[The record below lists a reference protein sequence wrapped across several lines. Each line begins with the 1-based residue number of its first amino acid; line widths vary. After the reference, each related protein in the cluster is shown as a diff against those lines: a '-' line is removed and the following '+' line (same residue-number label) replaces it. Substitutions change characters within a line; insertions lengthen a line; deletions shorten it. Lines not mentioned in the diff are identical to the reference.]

1 MMAVLRWRKVMRR
14 RNVLLPGG
22 IIILAAVAI
31 WVGLPTNPGIHIHLG
46 PIQIDRDI
54 EVHQGLDLQGG
65 MQVLLEADLPA
76 DEPVDRQTIAAA
88 KAIIEKRVNGLGVS
102 EPLIQL
108 QGTKRIIVE
117 LPGLKNPEEA
127 IAAIGKTG
135 LLEFIHAGNI
145 YLPAG
150 SLVQTAE
157 EVPLPSVEATPTA
170 TVEAAPTL
178 TAAITATAETTPALD
193 ATFTATPTATITAT
207 DPLAPTPTPQ
217 ERVFE
222 TIMTGRNLR
231 GASQTVDDYN
241 QIQITFALDEE
252 GTQIFADYTAENVGQ
267 VMCIVLDKEV
277 VSCATIR
284 DVIPGGQVLLS
295 REGGFTPAEAEG
307 IVIRLRYGALPIPLR
322 VETHR
327 EVGPTLGEDSVR
339 KSTQAGVIGLSIV
352 IAFMLIYYRLPGLL
366 ANLALVI
373 YAAVVFALFKL
384 IPVVLT
390 LAGVAGF
397 ILSVGMAVD
406 ANILIFERLKEEL
419 RAGKGLRLAV
429 EQGFSRAWLS
439 IRDSNFSTLIT
450 CAILFWLGSYF
461 GASIVRGFAVTLAI
475 GVVVSMFTAITVT
488 RTFLRLVI
496 DLGIAKSHWWF
507 GV

>member
-1 MMAVLRWRKVMRR
+1 MPR
-14 RNVLLPGG
+14 RNLVLLGG

-31 WVGLPTNPGIHIHLG
+31 WVDLPTNPGIHIHLG
-46 PIQIDRDI
+46 PIQIDREI
-54 EVHQGLDLQGG
+54 KVRQGLDLQGG
-65 MQVLLEADLPA
+65 MQVLLEADVPP
-76 DEPVDRQTIAAA
+76 DEPVDRQAVAAA
-88 KAIIEKRVNGLGVS
+88 KGIIEKRVDGLGVS

-108 QGTKRIIVE
+108 QGTRRIIVE

-127 IAAIGKTG
+127 IAAFGKTG
-135 LLEFIHAGNI
+135 LLEFVHAGNI
-145 YLPAG
+145 YLPPG
-150 SLVQTAE
+150 SLVQTTEKVTAH
-157 EVPLPSVEATPTA
+157 SVEATPTA
-170 TVEAAPTL
+170 TVEATPTL
-178 TAAITATAETTPALD
+178 TATL
-193 ATFTATPTATITAT
+193 TATPTEDATE
-207 DPLAPTPTPQ
+207 PLAPTPLPE

-231 GASQTVDDYN
+231 SANLIVDDYN

-252 GTQIFADYTAENVGQ
+252 GTRVFADYTAENVGQ

-277 VSCATIR
+277 VSCATIK
-284 DVIPGGQVLLS
+284 DVISKGEVLLT

-339 KSTQAGVIGLSIV
+339 KSTLAGTIGLSMV
-352 IAFMLIYYRLPGLL
+352 VAFMLIYYRLPGLL
-366 ANLALVI
+366 ADLALGI
-373 YAAVVFALFKL
+373 YAVVVFALFKL

-390 LAGVAGF
+390 LAGIAGF

-419 RAGKGLRLAV
+419 RAGKGLHLAV
-429 EQGFSRAWLS
+429 EQGFSRAWSS
-439 IRDSNFSTLIT
+439 IRDSNISTLIT

-461 GASIVRGFAVTLAI
+461 GASIVKGFALTLAI
-475 GVVVSMFTAITVT
+475 GVVVSMFTAIIVT

-496 DLGIAKSHWWF
+496 DLDIVKTNWWF

>member
-1 MMAVLRWRKVMRR
+1 VPR
-14 RNVLLPGG
+14 RNLFLLGG

-31 WVGLPTNPGIHIHLG
+31 WIDLPTNPGIHIRLG

-65 MQVLLEADLPA
+65 MQVLLEADVPP
-76 DEPVDRQTIAAA
+76 DEPVERQAVANA

-108 QGTKRIIVE
+108 QGTRRIIVE

-127 IAAIGKTG
+127 IAAFGKTG

-145 YLPAG
+145 YLSPG
-150 SLVQTAE
+150 SLIQTTE
-157 EVPLPSVEATPTA
+157 EVAGPPVEATPTA
-170 TVEAAPTL
+170 TAEATPTL
-178 TAAITATAETTPALD
+178 TA
-193 ATFTATPTATITAT
+193 TIT
-207 DPLAPTPTPQ
+207 PTPTEAATGPLTPSPVPE

-222 TIMTGRNLR
+222 TIMTGRNLKS
-231 GASQTVDDYN
+231 ANLTVDDYN
-241 QIQITFALDEE
+241 QTQIAFALDEE
-252 GTQIFADYTAENVGQ
+252 GTRIFADYTAKNVGQ

-277 VSCATIR
+277 VSCATIK
-284 DVIPGGQVLLS
+284 DVISKGQVLLT
-295 REGGFTPAEAEG
+295 REGGFTPAGAES

-322 VETHR
+322 VESHR
-327 EVGPTLGEDSVR
+327 EVGPTLGEDSIR
-339 KSTQAGVIGLSIV
+339 KSTLAGVIGLSIV

-366 ANLALVI
+366 ADLALVI
-373 YAAVVFALFKL
+373 YAAVVFAFFKL

-390 LAGVAGF
+390 LAGITGF

-406 ANILIFERLKEEL
+406 ANILIFERFKEEL
-419 RAGKGLRLAV
+419 RAGKGLHLAV
-429 EQGFSRAWLS
+429 EQGFSRAWFS

-461 GASIVRGFAVTLAI
+461 GTSMIKGFALTLAI
-475 GVVVSMFTAITVT
+475 GVLVSMFTAITVT
-488 RTFLRLVI
+488 RTFLRLVMGL
-496 DLGIAKSHWWF
+496 DIAKTRWWF

>member
-1 MMAVLRWRKVMRR
+1 MYR
-14 RNVLLPGG
+14 RNLLLLGG

-31 WVGLPTNPGIHIHLG
+31 WVDLPTNPGIHIHLG
-46 PIQIDRDI
+46 PIQIDREI

-65 MQVLLEADLPA
+65 MQVLLEADVPP
-76 DEPVDRQTIAAA
+76 DEPVDRQAVAAA
-88 KAIIEKRVNGLGVS
+88 KAIIEKRVDGLGVS

-108 QGTKRIIVE
+108 QGTRRIIVE

-127 IAAIGKTG
+127 IAAFGKTG
-135 LLEFIHAGNI
+135 LLEFIHAGKI
-145 YLPAG
+145 YLPPGSHVQTTEEVAG
-150 SLVQTAE
+150 SSL
-157 EVPLPSVEATPTA
+157 EATPTA
-170 TVEAAPTL
+170 TVEATPTL
-178 TAAITATAETTPALD
+178 TATPSEAD
-193 ATFTATPTATITAT
+193 TE
-207 DPLAPTPTPQ
+207 PLAPTPLPQ

-222 TIMTGRNLR
+222 TIMTGRNLKS
-231 GASQTVDDYN
+231 ANLTVDDYN
-241 QIQITFALDEE
+241 QIQITFTLDEE
-252 GTQIFADYTAENVGQ
+252 GARTFADYTAENVGQ

-277 VSCATIR
+277 VSCATIK
-284 DVIPGGQVLLS
+284 DVISRGEVLLT
-295 REGGFTPAEAEG
+295 REGGFTPAEAES

-322 VETHR
+322 VESHR
-327 EVGPTLGEDSVR
+327 EVGPTLGEDSIR
-339 KSTQAGVIGLSIV
+339 KSTLAGAIGLSIV

-366 ANLALVI
+366 ADIALVI
-373 YAAVVFALFKL
+373 YAAVVFAFFKL

-390 LAGVAGF
+390 LAGITGF

-429 EQGFSRAWLS
+429 EQGFSRAWFS

-461 GASIVRGFAVTLAI
+461 GTSIIKGFAVTLAI
-475 GVVVSMFTAITVT
+475 GVLVSMFTAITVT
-488 RTFLRLVI
+488 HTLLRLVM
-496 DLGIAKSHWWF
+496 DLDIAKTRWWF

>member
-1 MMAVLRWRKVMRR
+1 MPR
-14 RNVLLPGG
+14 RNLVLLGG

-31 WVGLPTNPGIHIHLG
+31 WVDIPTNPGIHIHLG
-46 PIQIDRDI
+46 PIQIDREI
-54 EVHQGLDLQGG
+54 KVRQGLDLQGG
-65 MQVLLEADLPA
+65 MQVLLEADVPP
-76 DEPVDRQTIAAA
+76 DEPVDRQAVANA
-88 KAIIEKRVNGLGVS
+88 KVIIEKRVNGLGVS

-108 QGTKRIIVE
+108 QGTRRIIVE

-127 IAAIGKTG
+127 IAAFGKTG
-135 LLEFIHAGNI
+135 LLEFVHAGRI
-145 YLPAG
+145 YLPPG
-150 SLVQTAE
+150 SLVQTTEKVA
-157 EVPLPSVEATPTA
+157 LPPVEATPTA
-170 TVEAAPTL
+170 TVEATPTL
-178 TAAITATAETTPALD
+178 
-193 ATFTATPTATITAT
+193 TATITAT
-207 DPLAPTPTPQ
+207 PTEAATEPLAPTPLPK

-222 TIMTGRNLR
+222 TIMTGRNLKS
-231 GASQTVDDYN
+231 ANLTVDDYN
-241 QIQITFALDEE
+241 QIQIAFALDEE
-252 GTQIFADYTAENVGQ
+252 GTRIFADYTAENVGQ
-267 VMCIVLDKEV
+267 VMCMVLDKEV
-277 VSCATIR
+277 VSCATIK
-284 DVIPGGQVLLS
+284 DVISRGEVLLT
-295 REGGFTPAEAEG
+295 REGGFTPAEAES

-327 EVGPTLGEDSVR
+327 EVGPTLGEDSIR
-339 KSTQAGVIGLSIV
+339 KSTLAGVIGLSIV
-352 IAFMLIYYRLPGLL
+352 MAFMIIYYRLLGLL
-366 ANLALVI
+366 ADLALVI

-419 RAGKGLRLAV
+419 RAGKGLHLAV

-461 GASIVRGFAVTLAI
+461 GASIVKGFALTLAI
-475 GVVVSMFTAITVT
+475 GVLVSMFTAITVT

-496 DLGIAKSHWWF
+496 DLDIAKTHWWF

>member
-1 MMAVLRWRKVMRR
+1 MPR
-14 RNVLLPGG
+14 RNLVLLGG

-31 WVGLPTNPGIHIHLG
+31 WVDLPTNPGIHIHLG

-65 MQVLLEADLPA
+65 MQVLLEADVPP
-76 DEPVDRQTIAAA
+76 DEPVDRQAVAAA
-88 KAIIEKRVNGLGVS
+88 KAIIEKRVDGLGVS

-108 QGTKRIIVE
+108 QGTRRIIVE

-127 IAAIGKTG
+127 IAAFGKTG

-145 YLPAG
+145 YLPSG
-150 SLVQTAE
+150 SLVQTTE
-157 EVPLPSVEATPTA
+157 EVGPSMEATPTA
-170 TVEAAPTL
+170 TVEA
-178 TAAITATAETTPALD
+178 TP
-193 ATFTATPTATITAT
+193 TPTATITAT
-207 DPLAPTPTPQ
+207 PTAVATEPLAPTPTP
-217 ERVFE
+217 EEHVFE

-231 GASQTVDDYN
+231 SANLTVDDYN
-241 QIQITFALDEE
+241 QIQIAFALDEE
-252 GTQIFADYTAENVGQ
+252 GTRVFADYTTENVGQ

-277 VSCATIR
+277 VSCATIK
-284 DVIPGGQVLLS
+284 DVIPRGEVLLT
-295 REGGFTPAEAEG
+295 REGGFTPAEAES

-339 KSTQAGVIGLSIV
+339 KSTLAGVIGLSMV
-352 IAFMLIYYRLPGLL
+352 VAFMLIYYRLPGLL
-366 ANLALVI
+366 ANLALGI

-390 LAGVAGF
+390 LAGIAGF

-406 ANILIFERLKEEL
+406 ANILIFERLREEL

-429 EQGFSRAWLS
+429 EQGFSRAWPS
-439 IRDSNFSTLIT
+439 IRDSNLSTLIT
-450 CAILFWLGSYF
+450 CFILGWLGSYF
-461 GASIVRGFAVTLAI
+461 GASIVKGFAVTLFI
-475 GVVVSMFTAITVT
+475 GVLVSMFTAIIVT
-488 RTFLRLVI
+488 RTFLRLVM
-496 DLGIAKSHWWF
+496 DLDIAKSHWWF

>member
-1 MMAVLRWRKVMRR
+1 MYR
-14 RNVLLPGG
+14 RNLLLLGG

-31 WVGLPTNPGIHIHLG
+31 WVDLPTNPGIHIHLG
-46 PIQIDRDI
+46 PIQIDREI

-65 MQVLLEADLPA
+65 MQVLLEADVPP
-76 DEPVDRQTIAAA
+76 DEPVDRQAVAAA
-88 KAIIEKRVNGLGVS
+88 KAIIEKRVDGLGVS

-108 QGTKRIIVE
+108 QGTRRIIVE

-127 IAAIGKTG
+127 IAAFGKTG
-135 LLEFIHAGNI
+135 LLEFIHAGKI
-145 YLPAG
+145 YLPPG
-150 SLVQTAE
+150 SLVQTTE
-157 EVPLPSVEATPTA
+157 EVAGPSLEATPTA
-170 TVEAAPTL
+170 TVEATPTL
-178 TAAITATAETTPALD
+178 TATPSEAD
-193 ATFTATPTATITAT
+193 TE
-207 DPLAPTPTPQ
+207 PLAPTPLPQ

-222 TIMTGRNLR
+222 TIMTGRNLKS
-231 GASQTVDDYN
+231 ANLTVDDYN
-241 QIQITFALDEE
+241 QIQITFTLDEE
-252 GTQIFADYTAENVGQ
+252 GARTFADYTAENVGQ

-277 VSCATIR
+277 VSCATIK
-284 DVIPGGQVLLS
+284 DVISRGEVLLT
-295 REGGFTPAEAEG
+295 REGGFTPAEAES

-322 VETHR
+322 VESHR
-327 EVGPTLGEDSVR
+327 EVGPTLGEDSIR
-339 KSTQAGVIGLSIV
+339 KSTLAGAIGLSIV

-366 ANLALVI
+366 ADIALVI
-373 YAAVVFALFKL
+373 YAAVVFAFFKL

-390 LAGVAGF
+390 LAGITGF

-429 EQGFSRAWLS
+429 EQGFSRAWFS

-461 GASIVRGFAVTLAI
+461 GTSIIKGFAVTLAI
-475 GVVVSMFTAITVT
+475 GVLVSMFTAITVT
-488 RTFLRLVI
+488 HTLLRLVM
-496 DLGIAKSHWWF
+496 DLDIAKTRWWF

>member
-1 MMAVLRWRKVMRR
+1 MYR
-14 RNVLLPGG
+14 RNLLLLGG

-31 WVGLPTNPGIHIHLG
+31 WVDLPTNPGIHIHLG
-46 PIQIDRDI
+46 PIQIDREI

-65 MQVLLEADLPA
+65 MQVLLEADVPP
-76 DEPVDRQTIAAA
+76 DEPVDRQAVAAA
-88 KAIIEKRVNGLGVS
+88 KAIIEKRVDGLGVS

-108 QGTKRIIVE
+108 QGTRRIIVE

-127 IAAIGKTG
+127 IAAFGKTG
-135 LLEFIHAGNI
+135 LLEFIHAGKI
-145 YLPAG
+145 YLPPG
-150 SLVQTAE
+150 SLVQTTE
-157 EVPLPSVEATPTA
+157 EVAGSSLEATPTA
-170 TVEAAPTL
+170 TVEATPTL
-178 TAAITATAETTPALD
+178 TATPSEAD
-193 ATFTATPTATITAT
+193 TE
-207 DPLAPTPTPQ
+207 PLAPTPLPQ

-222 TIMTGRNLR
+222 TIMTGRNLKS
-231 GASQTVDDYN
+231 ANLTVDDYN
-241 QIQITFALDEE
+241 QIQITFTLDEE
-252 GTQIFADYTAENVGQ
+252 GARTFADYTAENVGQ

-277 VSCATIR
+277 VSCATIK
-284 DVIPGGQVLLS
+284 DVISRGEVLLT
-295 REGGFTPAEAEG
+295 REGGFTPAEAES

-322 VETHR
+322 VESHR
-327 EVGPTLGEDSVR
+327 EVGPTLGEDSIR
-339 KSTQAGVIGLSIV
+339 KSTLAGAIGLSIV

-366 ANLALVI
+366 ADLALVI
-373 YAAVVFALFKL
+373 YAAVVFAFFKL

-390 LAGVAGF
+390 LAGITGF

-429 EQGFSRAWLS
+429 EQGFSRAWFS

-461 GASIVRGFAVTLAI
+461 GTSIIKGFAVTLAI
-475 GVVVSMFTAITVT
+475 GVLVSMFTAITVT
-488 RTFLRLVI
+488 HTLLRLVM
-496 DLGIAKSHWWF
+496 DLDIAKTRWWF

>member
-1 MMAVLRWRKVMRR
+1 MRR
-14 RNVLLPGG
+14 RNLVLLGG
-22 IIILAAVAI
+22 IIILAAMAI
-31 WVGLPTNPGIHIHLG
+31 WVDLPTNPGIHIHLG
-46 PIQIDRDI
+46 PIQIDREI
-54 EVHQGLDLQGG
+54 EVHEGLDLQGG
-65 MQVLLEADLPA
+65 MQVLLEADVLP
-76 DEPVDRQTIAAA
+76 DEPVDRQAVAAA
-88 KAIIEKRVNGLGVS
+88 KAIIEKRVDGLGVS

-108 QGTKRIIVE
+108 QGTRRIIVE

-127 IAAIGKTG
+127 IAAFGKTG
-135 LLEFIHAGNI
+135 LLEFIHAGKI
-145 YLPAG
+145 YLPPE
-150 SLVQTAE
+150 SLVQTTE
-157 EVPLPSVEATPTA
+157 EVAVPTPAATVEATPT
-170 TVEAAPTL
+170 L
-178 TAAITATAETTPALD
+178 
-193 ATFTATPTATITAT
+193 TATITAT
-207 DPLAPTPTPQ
+207 PTEAATEPLVPTPTPE
-217 ERVFE
+217 ERIFE

-231 GASQTVDDYN
+231 SANLIVDDYN
-241 QIQITFALDEE
+241 QIQIAFALDEE
-252 GTQIFADYTAENVGQ
+252 GTRIFADYTAEKVGQ

-284 DVIPGGQVLLS
+284 DVISRGEVLLT
-295 REGGFTPAEAEG
+295 REEGFTPAEAES

-327 EVGPTLGEDSVR
+327 EVGPTLGEDSIR
-339 KSTQAGVIGLSIV
+339 KSTLAGSIGLSIV

-366 ANLALVI
+366 ADLALVI

-390 LAGVAGF
+390 LAGIAGF

-419 RAGKGLRLAV
+419 RAGKGLHLAV
-429 EQGFSRAWLS
+429 EQGFSRAWPS
-439 IRDSNFSTLIT
+439 IRDSNFSSLIT

-461 GASIVRGFAVTLAI
+461 GASIVKGFALTLAI
-475 GVVVSMFTAITVT
+475 GVLVSMFTAITVT

-496 DLGIAKSHWWF
+496 DLDIAKTHWWF

>member
-1 MMAVLRWRKVMRR
+1 MYR
-14 RNVLLPGG
+14 RNLLLLGG

-31 WVGLPTNPGIHIHLG
+31 WVDLPTNPGIHIHLG
-46 PIQIDRDI
+46 PIQIDREI

-65 MQVLLEADLPA
+65 MQVLLEADVPP
-76 DEPVDRQTIAAA
+76 DEPVDRQAVAAA
-88 KAIIEKRVNGLGVS
+88 KAIIEKRVDGLGVS

-108 QGTKRIIVE
+108 QGTRRIIVE

-127 IAAIGKTG
+127 IAAFGKTG
-135 LLEFIHAGNI
+135 LLEFIHAGKI
-145 YLPAG
+145 YLPPG
-150 SLVQTAE
+150 SLVQTTE
-157 EVPLPSVEATPTA
+157 EVAGPSLEATPTA
-170 TVEAAPTL
+170 TVEATPTL
-178 TAAITATAETTPALD
+178 TATPSEAD
-193 ATFTATPTATITAT
+193 TE
-207 DPLAPTPTPQ
+207 PLAPTPLPQ

-222 TIMTGRNLR
+222 TIMTGRNLKS
-231 GASQTVDDYN
+231 ANLTVDDYN
-241 QIQITFALDEE
+241 QIQITFTLDEE
-252 GTQIFADYTAENVGQ
+252 GARTFADYTAENVGQ

-277 VSCATIR
+277 VSCATIK
-284 DVIPGGQVLLS
+284 DVISRGEVLLT
-295 REGGFTPAEAEG
+295 REGGFTPAEAES

-322 VETHR
+322 VESHR
-327 EVGPTLGEDSVR
+327 EVGPTLGEDSIR
-339 KSTQAGVIGLSIV
+339 KSTLAGAIGLSIV

-366 ANLALVI
+366 ADLALVI
-373 YAAVVFALFKL
+373 YAAVVFAFFKL

-390 LAGVAGF
+390 LAGITGF

-429 EQGFSRAWLS
+429 EQGFSRAWFS

-461 GASIVRGFAVTLAI
+461 GTSIIKGFAVTLAI
-475 GVVVSMFTAITVT
+475 GVLVSMFTAITVT
-488 RTFLRLVI
+488 HTLLRLVM
-496 DLGIAKSHWWF
+496 DLDIAKTRWWF

>member
-1 MMAVLRWRKVMRR
+1 MSRR
-14 RNVLLPGG
+14 DLILLGG
-22 IIILAAVAI
+22 IIILAAAAI
-31 WVGLPTNPGIHIHLG
+31 WVDIPTNPGIHIHFG
-46 PIQIDRDI
+46 PIQIDRQI
-54 EVHQGLDLQGG
+54 EVRQGLDLQGG
-65 MQVLLEADLPA
+65 MQVLLEADVPP
-76 DEPVDRQTIAAA
+76 DEPVDQQAVAAA
-88 KAIIEKRVNGLGVS
+88 KAIIEKRVDGLGVS

-108 QGTKRIIVE
+108 EGTRGIIVE

-127 IAAIGKTG
+127 MAAFGKTG

-145 YLPAG
+145 YLPPG
-150 SLVQTAE
+150 SPVQTTE
-157 EVPLPSVEATPTA
+157 EVAVSPVEATPTA
-170 TVEAAPTL
+170 TVEATPT
-178 TAAITATAETTPALD
+178 I
-193 ATFTATPTATITAT
+193 TATPTEATTE
-207 DPLAPTPTPQ
+207 PLAPIPLPE

-231 GASQTVDDYN
+231 SANLTVDDYN
-241 QIQITFALDEE
+241 QIQIAFALDEE
-252 GTQIFADYTAENVGQ
+252 GTRIFADYTAENVGQ

-277 VSCATIR
+277 VSCATIK
-284 DVIPGGQVLLS
+284 DVIPRGQVLLS
-295 REGGFTPAEAEG
+295 REGGFTPAEAES

-339 KSTQAGVIGLSIV
+339 KSTLAGTIGLSMV
-352 IAFMLIYYRLPGLL
+352 VAFMLIYYRLPGLL
-366 ANLALVI
+366 ADLALGI

-390 LAGVAGF
+390 LAGIAGF

-429 EQGFSRAWLS
+429 EQGFSRAWPS
-439 IRDSNFSTLIT
+439 IRDSNLSTLIT
-450 CAILFWLGSYF
+450 CVILFWLGRYF
-461 GASIVRGFAVTLAI
+461 GASIVKGFAVTLGI
-475 GVVVSMFTAITVT
+475 GVLVSMFTAIIVT
-488 RTFLRLVI
+488 RTFLRLVM
-496 DLGIAKSHWWF
+496 DLGIAKTHWWF

>member
-1 MMAVLRWRKVMRR
+1 MPR
-14 RNVLLPGG
+14 RNLVLLGG

-31 WVGLPTNPGIHIHLG
+31 WLDLPTNPGIHIHLG
-46 PIQIDRDI
+46 PIQVDREI
-54 EVHQGLDLQGG
+54 KVHQGLDLQGG
-65 MQVLLEADLPA
+65 MQVLLEADVPP
-76 DEPVDRQTIAAA
+76 DEPVDRQAVANA
-88 KAIIEKRVNGLGVS
+88 KAIIEKRVDGLGVS

-108 QGTKRIIVE
+108 QGMRRIIVE

-127 IAAIGKTG
+127 IRAFGKTG

-145 YLPAG
+145 YLPPG
-150 SLVQTAE
+150 SPVQTTE
-157 EVPLPSVEATPTA
+157 EVAVPSVEATPPPEA
-170 TVEAAPTL
+170 TPTL
-178 TAAITATAETTPALD
+178 TATVTALVEATPTLN
-193 ATFTATPTATITAT
+193 ATITATPTATITAT
-207 DPLAPTPTPQ
+207 EPLGPTPTPE
-217 ERVFE
+217 ERTFE
-222 TIMTGRNLR
+222 TIMTGRNLKS
-231 GASQTVDDYN
+231 ANLTVDDYN

-277 VSCATIR
+277 VSCATIKS
-284 DVIPGGQVLLS
+284 VIPKGEVLLT
-295 REGGFTPAEAEG
+295 REGGFTPAEAES

-339 KSTQAGVIGLSIV
+339 KSTVAGTIGLSMV
-352 IAFMLIYYRLPGLL
+352 VAFMLIYYRLPGLL
-366 ANLALVI
+366 ADLALGI

-390 LAGVAGF
+390 LAGIAGF

-429 EQGFSRAWLS
+429 EQGFSRAWPS

-450 CAILFWLGSYF
+450 CVILFWLGSYF
-461 GASIVRGFAVTLAI
+461 GASMVKGFALTLAI
-475 GVVVSMFTAITVT
+475 GVLVSMFTAITVT
-488 RTFLRLVI
+488 RTFLYLVMHL
-496 DLGIAKSHWWF
+496 DIAKTHWWF

>member
-1 MMAVLRWRKVMRR
+1 MPR
-14 RNVLLPGG
+14 RNLVLLGG

-31 WVGLPTNPGIHIHLG
+31 WVDLPTNPGIHIHLG
-46 PIQIDRDI
+46 PIQIDREI
-54 EVHQGLDLQGG
+54 KVRQGLDLQGG
-65 MQVLLEADLPA
+65 MQVLLEADVPP
-76 DEPVDRQTIAAA
+76 DEPVDRQAVAAA
-88 KAIIEKRVNGLGVS
+88 KGIIEKRVDGLGVS

-108 QGTKRIIVE
+108 QGTRRIIVE

-127 IAAIGKTG
+127 VAAFGKTG
-135 LLEFIHAGNI
+135 LLEFVHAANI
-145 YLPAG
+145 YLPPG
-150 SLVQTAE
+150 SLVQTTE
-157 EVPLPSVEATPTA
+157 EVTVPTPTAIMEATPT
-170 TVEAAPTL
+170 L
-178 TAAITATAETTPALD
+178 
-193 ATFTATPTATITAT
+193 TATPTVAATE
-207 DPLAPTPTPQ
+207 PLPPTPAPE

-222 TIMTGRNLR
+222 TVMTGRNLR
-231 GASQTVDDYN
+231 SANLIVDDYN

-277 VSCATIR
+277 VSCATIK
-284 DVIPGGQVLLS
+284 DVISKGEVLLT

-339 KSTQAGVIGLSIV
+339 KSTLAGTIGLSMV
-352 IAFMLIYYRLPGLL
+352 VAFMLIYYRLPGLL
-366 ANLALVI
+366 ADLALGI

-390 LAGVAGF
+390 LAGIAGF

-419 RAGKGLRLAV
+419 RAGKGLHLAV
-429 EQGFSRAWLS
+429 EQGFSRAWSS
-439 IRDSNFSTLIT
+439 IRDSNISTLIT

-461 GASIVRGFAVTLAI
+461 GASIVKGFALTLAI
-475 GVVVSMFTAITVT
+475 GVVVSMFTAIIVT

-496 DLGIAKSHWWF
+496 DLDIVKTNWWF